1 MWYENVAVNLADLS
15 FSFITF
21 VLDLLEEFIK
31 DCLPEFFGLL
41 LRIFGNSQFIFL

>member
-1 MWYENVAVNLADLS
+1 MWYENVAVNLEDLS

-21 VLDLLEEFIK
+21 VLNLVKEFIK

-41 LRIFGNSQFIFL
+41 LCIFGDSQFIFL